1 VKKKRR
7 DWEKEGDDAERPKRG
22 KKKRERLG
30 ERGRLGG
37 EREREKN
44 MRMRDLIGREENG
57 QLCGEENEKIE
68 DLRVRDKMK
77 R

>member
-1 VKKKRR
+1 VRKGEIGRKREMMHRDPRGEKKKER
-7 DWEKEGDDAERPKRG
+7 DWEKEGDW
-22 KKKRERLG
+22 
-30 ERGRLGG
+30 

>member
-1 VKKKRR
+1 
-7 DWEKEGDDAERPKRG
+7 
-22 KKKRERLG
+22 
-30 ERGRLGG
+30 
-37 EREREKN
+37 